1 MKIAYLIIFFLLI
14 NGGSKAQD
22 GCSDVNSYL
31 LFDAKNR
38 DILSEK
44 YSDKI
49 SYPASL
55 TKLMTLY
62 LTFEALQKKQI
73 NLSDEIIVSSRTAEA
88 SNVNKVNTLKLKEG
102 DKITVEQAIKAVIVK
117 SMNGAAVAL
126 AEKVAENEWNFA
138 RKMNEKAFALGMY
151 NTSFRNATGL
161 HEDGQYT
168 TAHDLAR
175 LVIALRGD
183 FLEFYP
189 LFSLK
194 EFQYGDKKFTTHNNV
209 LLEYEGAEGLK
220 TGFTSVAGHNLISAA
235 SKNNE
240 RVISIV
246 MGCKTLELRDIFTK
260 KLLDNGFANIKSNN
274 ILSRINIAFN
284 YDEKQ
289 KEKTRAYQE
298 KMHFGMNFESDF

>member
-1 MKIAYLIIFFLLI
+1 MRIFLIIFLLI
-14 NGGSKAQD
+14 NFSAKAQD

-38 DILSEK
+38 YILSEK

-62 LTFEALQKKQI
+62 LTFEALEKKQI
-73 NLSDEIIVSSRTAEA
+73 NLSDEIIISQRAAEA
-88 SNVNKVNTLKLKEG
+88 SNINKITTLKLKEG
-102 DKITVEQAIKAVIVK
+102 DKITIEQAINAVIVK

-126 AEKVAENEWNFA
+126 AEKVAENEWNFV
-138 RKMNEKAFALGMY
+138 RKMNEKAFVLRMY

-175 LVIALRGD
+175 LVIALRLD
-183 FLEFYP
+183 FLQFYP
-189 LFSLK
+189 LFALK
-194 EFQYGDKKFTTHNNV
+194 EFQYGDKKFITHNNV

-220 TGFTSVAGHNLISAA
+220 TGFTSVAGYNLISAA
-235 SKNNE
+235 SKENE
-240 RVISIV
+240 RVISIL
-246 MGCKTLELRDIFTK
+246 MGCKTIEARDIFTK
-260 KLLDNGFANIKSNN
+260 ELLDKAFANIKNEN
-274 ILSRINIAFN
+274 ILSRVEIAFD
-284 YDEKQ
+284 YDEKS
-289 KEKTRAYQE
+289 KEKTRNYQE
-298 KMHFGMNFESDF
+298 EMHFGMNFESDF